1 MSLNFFNNLKENLEK
16 NDNLSQI
23 TDSIGDFINELAE
36 ALKNSTDANEE
47 LDIVTQIS
55 SSNKLSVAS
64 ENELMKERINV
75 LNNYAKNNG
84 ETFYFIFNKVKNEDK
99 YRVWKFSNGKRT
111 QSEMQKDDL
120 PNDANVNSILKVT
133 DDKLVTDKEGTNIV
147 ISKIKERADE
157 IIEKQNKKIEDYKK
171 EGHTYLVTEDINGR
185 VFLWDSTEKPSYE
198 IEDVYFPEELKN
210 KAKEGNS
217 FLYQNGTYTHIS

>member
-1 MSLNFFNNLKENLEK
+1 MSLNFLNNLKENLEK

-23 TDSIGDFINELAE
+23 TDSIGNFINELAE

-55 SSNKLSVAS
+55 SSNKLSLAS

-75 LNNYAKNNG
+75 LNDYAKNNG
-84 ETFYFIFNKVKNEDK
+84 ETFYFILNKVKDEDK

-133 DDKLVTDKEGTNIV
+133 DGKLVTDKEGTNIV

>member
-1 MSLNFFNNLKENLEK
+1 MSLNFFNNLKEKKKK

-23 TDSIGDFINELAE
+23 TDSIGNFINELAE

-111 QSEMQKDDL
+111 QSEMKKDDL

-133 DDKLVTDKEGTNIV
+133 DGKLVTDKEETNIV
-147 ISKIKERADE
+147 ISKIKEMADE

-198 IEDVYFPEELKN
+198 IEDVYFPEELKD

>member
-1 MSLNFFNNLKENLEK
+1 MSLNFLNNLKENLEK

-23 TDSIGDFINELAE
+23 TDSIGNFINELAE

-133 DDKLVTDKEGTNIV
+133 DGKLVTDKEGTNIV

-198 IEDVYFPEELKN
+198 IEDVYFPEELKD
-210 KAKEGNS
+210 KAKKGNS

>member
-23 TDSIGDFINELAE
+23 TDSIGDFINKLAE

-133 DDKLVTDKEGTNIV
+133 DGKLVTDKEGTNIV
-147 ISKIKERADE
+147 ISKIKEMADE

>member
-55 SSNKLSVAS
+55 SSNKLSLAS

-75 LNNYAKNNG
+75 LNDYAKNNG
-84 ETFYFIFNKVKNEDK
+84 ETFYFILNKVKDEDK

-133 DDKLVTDKEGTNIV
+133 DGKLVTDKEGTNIV

-198 IEDVYFPEELKN
+198 IEDVYFPEELKD

>member
-23 TDSIGDFINELAE
+23 TDSIGNFINELAE

-55 SSNKLSVAS
+55 SSNKLSLAS

-75 LNNYAKNNG
+75 LNDYAKNNG
-84 ETFYFIFNKVKNEDK
+84 ETFYFILNKVKDEDK

-133 DDKLVTDKEGTNIV
+133 DGKLVTDKEGTNIV